1 MAEEVHR
8 NDLALRFTKKASEAL
23 INALS
28 NDLRAFGFKS
38 VSRTGP
44 VSRVCIFSFPRYH
57 LPFPSVQ
64 GEERVLFLHQHDED
78 RMLAEAETQK
88 LLKERDTAN
97 EERHS
102 EKLDK

>member
-1 MAEEVHR
+1 MAEEVLR

-38 VSRTGP
+38 VSRTAP
-44 VSRVCIFSFPRYH
+44 VSRVCTFYFPRYH
-57 LPFPSVQ
+57 SPFSSAQ

-78 RMLAEAETQK
+78 RMLAEAET
-88 LLKERDTAN
+88 
-97 EERHS
+97 
-102 EKLDK
+102 